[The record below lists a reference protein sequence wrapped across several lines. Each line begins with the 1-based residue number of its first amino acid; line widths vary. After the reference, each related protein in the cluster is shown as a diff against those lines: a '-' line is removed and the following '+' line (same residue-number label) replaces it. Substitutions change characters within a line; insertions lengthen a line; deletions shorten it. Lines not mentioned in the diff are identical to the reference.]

1 MSMATLK
8 STAKEK
14 KDTKKKPVRKRKT
27 TSAKKKHAMFESYT
41 KVWVSILMIVAVVD
55 MQFSYILAFL
65 GHSNIAETLSI
76 TAVTEIIGVMLGY
89 MAKSFFET
97 ASERKDDLE
106 RKKLSISNVTPTDPI
121 NDISNDI
128 DDEECEG

>member
-89 MAKSFFET
+89 MAKSVAEEIFSIYANLYNDVSIYT
-97 ASERKDDLE
+97 LKDD
-106 RKKLSISNVTPTDPI
+106 SSYDADN
-121 NDISNDI
+121 I
-128 DDEECEG
+128 DDKAWSKIS